1 MELEKLNLYRDTS
14 WNDIKLRFCGHS
26 ECLPLHSYGPGTR
39 PYYLMHFVLSGKGR
53 LVVNKTEYLI
63 EEKQIFL
70 NISYPWP
77 IHTMEAYSY
86 LGYKEGD
93 LPETELAAKEIFSLP
108 MYPTLANEEIEYVC
122 EQLQVIMKTLKR

>member
-1 MELEKLNLYRDTS
+1 
-14 WNDIKLRFCGHS
+14 
-26 ECLPLHSYGPGTR
+26 
-39 PYYLMHFVLSGKGR
+39 
-53 LVVNKTEYLI
+53 
-63 EEKQIFL
+63 
-70 NISYPWP
+70 
-77 IHTMEAYSY
+77 MEAYSY